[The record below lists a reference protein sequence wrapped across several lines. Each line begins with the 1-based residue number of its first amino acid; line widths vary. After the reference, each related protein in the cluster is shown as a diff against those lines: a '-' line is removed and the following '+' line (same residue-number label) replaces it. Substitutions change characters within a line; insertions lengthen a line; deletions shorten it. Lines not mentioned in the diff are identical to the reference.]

1 MFHWDKTINAIN
13 IPACNIVQLFRSMR
27 ELQLALPGV
36 AAQQA
41 SAILCQYQVEGG
53 VGTVAVFHLHKSEV
67 LAFYFSEPRVV
78 PEKKSPGMLDKGLNF
93 VESMGFLMTDQDIHL
108 LDSAEQ
114 ELLWASLPIKTGLP
128 CEKKLMPVAAMA
140 KRAEAEEETA
150 AEPEMNRSYS
160 DQEENKDVVASAA
173 SSQVIDEWVATVAE
187 PEKAT
192 SATELKT
199 ETADNVDDLLAAVE
213 AMRTK
218 RPGLRERKSAPSAE
232 EMRSRQLQLCETVGR
247 ILASL

>member
-27 ELQLALPGV
+27 EIQLALPGV

-41 SAILCQYQVEGG
+41 NAILCQYQIEGG
-53 VGTVAVFHLHKSEV
+53 IGTVAVFHLHKNEV
-67 LAFYFSEPRVV
+67 LAFYFSEPRIV
-78 PEKKSPGMLDKGLNF
+78 PEKKSAGMLDKGLNF

-108 LDSAEQ
+108 LDVAEQ

-128 CEKKLMPVAAMA
+128 GEKKLMPAAA
-140 KRAEAEEETA
+140 TTNRTEEETA
-150 AEPEMNRSYS
+150 AKLETNRSYYTA
-160 DQEENKDVVASAA
+160 QEENKETVASAA
-173 SSQVIDEWVATVAE
+173 SSQVIDEGAATVAE

-192 SATELKT
+192 SESELKT

-213 AMRTK
+213 AMRAK
-218 RPGLRERKSAPSAE
+218 RPGLRARKSAQSAE
-232 EMRSRQLQLCETVGR
+232 EMRSRRLQLCETVGR